1 MLLLWGAFQPIG
13 SSLIRVELGPFPSLQ
28 NSTILV
34 QSSTSLMG
42 KTSSPLRFLKEQDE
56 IMLLWNVFWRGF
68 EIQPISFYLKQCAV
82 CLQFNKHTLARIV
95 LLFPSLFSWPGYP
108 SIIPAF
114 HRKLKVI
121 PKVICLSSGT
131 CRFSPKAIE
140 LAKPRGWRLSM
151 DVPWAYSSSDTRAG
165 RASIPSTQVIP
176 ATALTVTEL
185 GPSTPTVLIGESH
198 LLDRL
203 RSYPASL
210 NAK

>member
-1 MLLLWGAFQPIG
+1 
-13 SSLIRVELGPFPSLQ
+13 
-28 NSTILV
+28 
-34 QSSTSLMG
+34 MG

-95 LLFPSLFSWPGYP
+95 LRFPSLFSWLARDILASFRHFTVRG
-108 SIIPAF
+108 S
-114 HRKLKVI
+114 LKVI